1 MDPVTM
7 VDVLIATG
15 FSVDYT
21 AHIAYKFYKL
31 TGDREERIK
40 RSLSEMCGPMLQAGI
55 STVLCMLPLI
65 FVPTYAILAFAKT
78 IFLDIGLALLHGLF
92 ILPILLVTLCN
103 YGQKEVSTD
112 KTVIK
117 S

>member
-21 AHIAYKFYKL
+21 AHIAYKFYRL

-40 RSLSEMCGPMLQAGI
+40 QSFREMFGPMLQVETSALI
-55 STVLCMLPLI
+55 SSPLPSSI
-65 FVPTYAILAFAKT
+65 R
-78 IFLDIGLALLHGLF
+78 
-92 ILPILLVTLCN
+92 
-103 YGQKEVSTD
+103 
-112 KTVIK
+112 
-117 S
+117 